1 MDTRKA
7 VFKSAGGNLIDGTI
21 TASEPGRIAF
31 TLSRG
36 DPPDFDLVW
45 DEASATLTWIA
56 APNNPRAKRGVRA
69 CARQYLR
76 RTNDRPVSRHRAR
89 AERAQRPRRVGEKV
103 SEFFQPPLIGFPIP
117 SGHEVGSRRTAPRP
131 EPPNDAA
138 LLLYPGCGIGV
149 QLSGVG
155 CIACNPVYRSN
166 ERYAIFF

>member
-56 APNNPRAKRGVRA
+56 IPNILERSAGFERVHDNISAGQMTGRFRGIERERN
-69 CARQYLR
+69 ARNGLDGLGR
-76 RTNDRPVSRHRAR
+76 RLASFVS
-89 AERAQRPRRVGEKV
+89 
-103 SEFFQPPLIGFPIP
+103 
-117 SGHEVGSRRTAPRP
+117 
-131 EPPNDAA
+131 
-138 LLLYPGCGIGV
+138 
-149 QLSGVG
+149 QL
-155 CIACNPVYRSN
+155 
-166 ERYAIFF
+166 